1 MWGIYKR
8 ELGGYRVAATKE
20 LIHNS
25 GGVILVYHEAQHSTL
40 ETLCLHGPNDVN
52 FHLVMSGNV
61 WHVVGFYIYHNN
73 ALTIEDVVADISIN
87 P

>member
-8 ELGGYRVAATKE
+8 ELGGYRVAATNE

-25 GGVILVYHEAQHSTL
+25 GGVNVFYHEAEHSTL
-40 ETLCLHGPNDVN
+40 ETLCLHGPNAVN
-52 FHLVMSGNV
+52 FHLEMRQQQ